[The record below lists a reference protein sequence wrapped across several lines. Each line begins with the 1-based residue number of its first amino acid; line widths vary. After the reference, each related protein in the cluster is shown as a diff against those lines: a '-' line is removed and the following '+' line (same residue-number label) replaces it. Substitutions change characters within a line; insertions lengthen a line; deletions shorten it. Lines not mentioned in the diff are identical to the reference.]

1 MLVTR
6 FDPFREIKELENR
19 IFQNYVPAVQND
31 KGINAFTPSVNTR
44 EDDKA
49 YYIEVD
55 LPGVKKEDIKVDVKD
70 NTLTISGERKFKE
83 EVKEEDY
90 YKIETSI
97 GKFSRTFTL
106 PEDADVENIDAKS
119 ENGVL
124 EIVIPKVKKEESVKT
139 IEVK

>member
-44 EDDKA
+44 EDEKA

-55 LPGVKKEDIKVDVKD
+55 LPGVKKEDIKVDIKD

-106 PEDADVENIDAKS
+106 PEDADIENIDAKN

-124 EIVIPKVKKEESVKT
+124 DIVIPKVKKEESVKT

>member
-6 FDPFREIKELENR
+6 FDPFREIKELENK

-44 EDDKA
+44 EDEKA

-55 LPGVKKEDIKVDVKD
+55 LPGVKKEDIKVDIKD

-83 EVKEEDY
+83 EVKEDDY
-90 YKIETSI
+90 YKIETAI
-97 GKFSRTFTL
+97 GKFSRAFTL
-106 PEDADVENIDAKS
+106 PEDADVEHIDAKS

>member
-44 EDDKA
+44 EDEKA

-55 LPGVKKEDIKVDVKD
+55 LPGVKKEDIKVDIKD

-106 PEDADVENIDAKS
+106 PDDADVEHIDAKS

-124 EIVIPKVKKEESVKT
+124 DIVIPKVKKEESVKT

>member
-6 FDPFREIKELENR
+6 FDPFREIRELENR
-19 IFQNYVPAVQND
+19 LFQNYVPAVQAE

-44 EDDKA
+44 EDENA

-55 LPGVKKEDIKVDVKD
+55 LPGVKKEDIKVDIKD
-70 NTLTISGERKFKE
+70 NTLTISGERKLKE
-83 EVKEEDY
+83 EVKEDDY
-90 YKIETSI
+90 YKIETAI

-106 PEDADVENIDAKS
+106 PEDADIENIDAKS

-124 EIVIPKVKKEESVKT
+124 EIVIPKKKKEESVKT

>member
-19 IFQNYVPAVQND
+19 LFQNYVPVVQSD

-44 EDDKA
+44 EDEKA

-55 LPGVKKEDIKVDVKD
+55 LPGVKKEDIKVDIKD
-70 NTLTISGERKFKE
+70 NTLTISGERKFKD
-83 EVKEEDY
+83 EVKEDDY

-124 EIVIPKVKKEESVKT
+124 DIVIPKVKKEESVKT

>member
-6 FDPFREIKELENR
+6 FDPFREIRELENR
-19 IFQNYVPAVQND
+19 LFQNYVPAVQAE

-44 EDDKA
+44 EDENA

-55 LPGVKKEDIKVDVKD
+55 LPGVKKEDIKVDIKD
-70 NTLTISGERKFKE
+70 NTLTISGERKLKE
-83 EVKEEDY
+83 EVKEDDY
-90 YKIETSI
+90 YKIETAI
-97 GKFSRTFTL
+97 GKFTRTFTL
-106 PEDADVENIDAKS
+106 PEDADIENIDAKS

-124 EIVIPKVKKEESVKT
+124 EIVIPKKKKEESVKT

>member
-19 IFQNYVPAVQND
+19 LFQNYVPAVQSD

-44 EDDKA
+44 EDEKA

-55 LPGVKKEDIKVDVKD
+55 LPGVKKEDIKVDIKD
-70 NTLTISGERKFKE
+70 NTLTISGERKFKD
-83 EVKEEDY
+83 EVKEDDY

-124 EIVIPKVKKEESVKT
+124 DIVIPKVKKEESVKT

>member
-44 EDDKA
+44 EDEKA

-55 LPGVKKEDIKVDVKD
+55 LPGVKKEDIKVDVKE
-70 NTLTISGERKFKE
+70 NALTISGERKFKE
-83 EVKEEDY
+83 EVKEDDY

-124 EIVIPKVKKEESVKT
+124 DIVIPKVKKEESVKT

>member
-19 IFQNYVPAVQND
+19 IFQNYVPAIQAE

-44 EDDKA
+44 EDEKA

-55 LPGVKKEDIKVDVKD
+55 LPGVKKEDIKVDIKD

-124 EIVIPKVKKEESVKT
+124 DIVIPKVKKEESVKT

>member
-19 IFQNYVPAVQND
+19 IFQNYVPAIQAE

-44 EDDKA
+44 EDEKA

-55 LPGVKKEDIKVDVKD
+55 LPGVKKEDIKVDIKD

-97 GKFSRTFTL
+97 GKFTRTFTL
-106 PEDADVENIDAKS
+106 PEDADIEHIDARN

-124 EIVIPKVKKEESVKT
+124 DIEIPKVKKEESVKT
-139 IEVK
+139 VEVK

>member
-6 FDPFREIKELENR
+6 FDPFREIRELENR
-19 IFQNYVPAVQND
+19 IFQNYVPATQTE

-44 EDDKA
+44 EDEKT

-55 LPGVKKEDIKVDVKD
+55 LPGVKKEDIKVDIKE

-97 GKFSRTFTL
+97 GKFTRTFTL
-106 PEDADVENIDAKS
+106 PEDADVENIDAKN

-124 EIVIPKVKKEESVKT
+124 DIVIPKVKKEESVKT

>member
-19 IFQNYVPAVQND
+19 IFQNYVPAVQTD

-44 EDDKA
+44 EDEKA

-55 LPGVKKEDIKVDVKD
+55 LPGVKKEDIKVDIKD

-83 EVKEEDY
+83 EVKEDDY
-90 YKIETSI
+90 YKIETAI

-106 PEDADVENIDAKS
+106 PEDADVDNIDAKS

>member
-19 IFQNYVPAVQND
+19 IFQNYVPAVQTE

-44 EDDKA
+44 EDEKA

-55 LPGVKKEDIKVDVKD
+55 LPGVKKEDIKVDIKD
-70 NTLTISGERKFKE
+70 NTLTISGERKLKE

-97 GKFSRTFTL
+97 GKFTRTFTL
-106 PEDADVENIDAKS
+106 PEDADIENIDAKS

-124 EIVIPKVKKEESVKT
+124 EVVIPKVKKEQSVKT

>member
-19 IFQNYVPAVQND
+19 IFQNYMPQVATE

-44 EDDKA
+44 EDEKA

-55 LPGVKKEDIKVDVKD
+55 LPGVKKEDIKVDIKD
-70 NTLTISGERKFKE
+70 NTLTISGERKLKE

-97 GKFSRTFTL
+97 GKFTRTFTL
-106 PEDADVENIDAKS
+106 PEDADIENIDAKN

-124 EIVIPKVKKEESVKT
+124 DIVIPKVKKEESVKT

>member
-19 IFQNYVPAVQND
+19 IFQNYVPAVQNE
-31 KGINAFTPSVNTR
+31 KGINSFTPSVNTR
-44 EDDKA
+44 EDEKA

-55 LPGVKKEDIKVDVKD
+55 LPGVKKEDIKVDIKD

>member
-44 EDDKA
+44 EDEKA

-55 LPGVKKEDIKVDVKD
+55 LPGVKKEDIKVDIKD
-70 NTLTISGERKFKE
+70 NTLTVSGERKFKE

-124 EIVIPKVKKEESVKT
+124 DIVIPKVKKEESVKS

>member
-1 MLVTR
+1 MKSLLR
-6 FDPFREIKELENR
+6 WWALLE
-19 IFQNYVPAVQND
+19 
-31 KGINAFTPSVNTR
+31 R
-44 EDDKA
+44 EDEKA

-55 LPGVKKEDIKVDVKD
+55 LPGVKKEDIKVDIKD
-70 NTLTISGERKFKE
+70 NTLTISGERKFKD
-83 EVKEEDY
+83 EVKEDDY

-124 EIVIPKVKKEESVKT
+124 DIVIPKVKKEESVKT

>member
-1 MLVTR
+1 MVVTR

-19 IFQNYVPAVQND
+19 IFQNYVPTVQAE

-44 EDDKA
+44 EDEKA

-55 LPGVKKEDIKVDVKD
+55 LPGVKKEDIKVDIKD
-70 NTLTISGERKFKE
+70 NALTISGERKFKE
-83 EVKEEDY
+83 EIKEEDY

-106 PEDADVENIDAKS
+106 PEDADIENIDAKN

-124 EIVIPKVKKEESVKT
+124 DIVIPKMKKEESVKT

>member
-44 EDDKA
+44 EDEKA

-55 LPGVKKEDIKVDVKD
+55 LPGVKKEDIKVDIKD

-97 GKFSRTFTL
+97 GKFSRTFSL

-124 EIVIPKVKKEESVKT
+124 EIVIPKVKKEASVKT

>member
-19 IFQNYVPAVQND
+19 IFQNYVPAVQAE

-44 EDDKA
+44 EDEKA

-55 LPGVKKEDIKVDVKD
+55 LPGVKKEDIKVDIKD
-70 NTLTISGERKFKE
+70 NTLTISGERKFKD
-83 EVKEEDY
+83 EVKEDDY
-90 YKIETSI
+90 YKIETAI

-124 EIVIPKVKKEESVKT
+124 DIVIPKVKKEESVKT

>member
-19 IFQNYVPAVQND
+19 IFQNYVPAVQAE

-44 EDDKA
+44 EDEKA

-55 LPGVKKEDIKVDVKD
+55 LPGVKKEDIKVDIKD
-70 NTLTISGERKFKE
+70 NTLTISGERKFKD
-83 EVKEEDY
+83 EVKEDDY

-124 EIVIPKVKKEESVKT
+124 DIVIPKVKKEESVKT

>member
-19 IFQNYVPAVQND
+19 IFQNYVPTVQTE

-44 EDDKA
+44 EDEKA

-70 NTLTISGERKFKE
+70 NILTVSGERKLKE

-90 YKIETSI
+90 YKIETTI
-97 GKFSRTFTL
+97 GKFTRSFTL
-106 PEDADVENIDAKS
+106 PEDADVEHIDAKS

-139 IEVK
+139 IAVK

>member
-19 IFQNYVPAVQND
+19 IFQNYVPAVQTE

-44 EDDKA
+44 EDEKA

-55 LPGVKKEDIKVDVKD
+55 LPGVKKEDIKVDIKE
-70 NTLTISGERKFKE
+70 NTLTISGERKFKD
-83 EVKEEDY
+83 EVKEDDY

-124 EIVIPKVKKEESVKT
+124 DIVIPKVKKEESVKT

>member
-19 IFQNYVPAVQND
+19 IFQNYVPAVQTE

-44 EDDKA
+44 EDEKA

-70 NTLTISGERKFKE
+70 NTLTISGERKLKE

-90 YKIETSI
+90 YKIETTI
-97 GKFSRTFTL
+97 GKFTRTFTL
-106 PEDADVENIDAKS
+106 PEDADVEHIDAKS

-124 EIVIPKVKKEESVKT
+124 EIIIPKVKKEESVKT

>member
-19 IFQNYVPAVQND
+19 IFQNYMPQAATE

-44 EDDKA
+44 EDEKA

-55 LPGVKKEDIKVDVKD
+55 LPGVKKEDIKVDIKD
-70 NTLTISGERKFKE
+70 NTLTISGERKLKE
-83 EVKEEDY
+83 EVKEDDY
-90 YKIETSI
+90 YKIETAI
-97 GKFSRTFTL
+97 GKFTRTFTL
-106 PEDADVENIDAKS
+106 PEDADIENIDAKN

-124 EIVIPKVKKEESVKT
+124 DIVIPKVKKEESVKT

>member
-6 FDPFREIKELENR
+6 FDPFRELKELENK
-19 IFQNYVPAVQND
+19 IFQNYVPAVATE

-44 EDDKA
+44 EDEKA

-55 LPGVKKEDIKVDVKD
+55 LPGVKKEDIKVDLKD
-70 NTLTISGERKFKE
+70 GTLTISGERKFKE

-90 YKIETSI
+90 YKIETAI

-106 PEDADVENIDAKS
+106 PEDADAENIDAKS
-119 ENGVL
+119 QNGVL

>member
-1 MLVTR
+1 MLITR
-6 FDPFREIKELENR
+6 FDPFRELKELENR
-19 IFQNYVPAVQND
+19 IFQNYVPTIERE

-44 EDDKA
+44 EDEKA

-55 LPGVKKEDIKVDVKD
+55 LPGVKKEDIKVDIKE
-70 NTLTISGERKFKE
+70 NALTISGERRFKE

-97 GKFSRTFTL
+97 GKFTRTFTL
-106 PEDADVENIDAKS
+106 PDDADVENIDAKN

-124 EIVIPKVKKEESVKT
+124 DIIIPKVKKEESVKT